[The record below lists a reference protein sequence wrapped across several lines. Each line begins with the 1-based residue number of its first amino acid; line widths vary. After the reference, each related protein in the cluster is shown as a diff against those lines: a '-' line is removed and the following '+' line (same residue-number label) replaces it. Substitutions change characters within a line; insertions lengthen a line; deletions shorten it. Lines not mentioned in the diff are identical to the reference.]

1 MKICTLCNKSYDDPN
16 DIRGYPGDHFG
27 YPEVKIFFCI
37 NCSTYIHKGF
47 SLDNSLTINQTDNQS
62 TNLKILH
69 NKPPKEISSQLSE
82 YVIGQEHAKK
92 VISVA
97 VYNHY
102 KRLQPNE
109 TKDVDIQKSNIL
121 LVGPTGSGKTYLAQT
136 LSKILDVPFSISDA
150 TSLTE
155 AGYVGEDVENIL
167 LRLYQA
173 ADGNINKTQQGII
186 YIDEIDKIAKKNAN
200 PSLTKEL
207 GEGTQQSLLKILEG
221 SVVNVP
227 RKGGRKHPEQD
238 FLQVDTS
245 GILFILGGAFEG
257 LDKIVDK
264 RINNKTIGFENIS
277 NEKEN
282 FIKDDRYI
290 ESEDILKYGFIPE
303 FIGRVA
309 SIVSLNNLNHSDL
322 LSILKEP
329 KNSLVKQYQKLFE
342 LDGVELKFT
351 KESLEQIANEALLEK
366 NGARALKSIIEK
378 ILMDVMFEIPSI
390 ENVSRSIVHYDNIN
404 KVHYIELLDLK
415 GKSIKNFESK
425 KVA

>member
-1 MKICTLCNKSYDDPN
+1 
-16 DIRGYPGDHFG
+16 
-27 YPEVKIFFCI
+27 FFCL

-47 SLDNSLTINQTDNQS
+47 SLENSLTEDES
-62 TNLKILH
+62 TNLKILY
-69 NKPPKEISSQLSE
+69 NKPPKEISSQLSD

-102 KRLQPNE
+102 KRLQPKE
-109 TKDVDIQKSNIL
+109 TEDVEIQKSNIL

-173 ADGNINKTQQGII
+173 ADGNINKAQQGII

-238 FLQVDTS
+238 FLQIDTS

-282 FIKDDRYI
+282 FIKDDKYI

-390 ENVSRSIVHYDNIN
+390 ENVSTSIVQYDNIN
-404 KVHYIELLDLK
+404 KVYYIELSD
-415 GKSIKNFESK
+415 GNGESIKNFESK

>member
-1 MKICTLCNKSYDDPN
+1 MKICTLCKKSYDDPN
-16 DIRGYPGDHFG
+16 DIIGYPGDHFG
-27 YPEVKIFFCI
+27 YPEVKIFFCL

-47 SLDNSLTINQTDNQS
+47 SLENSLSDNES

-69 NKPPKEISSQLSE
+69 NKPPKKISSQLSD

-102 KRLQPNE
+102 KRLQPKE
-109 TKDVDIQKSNIL
+109 TEDVEIQKSNIL

-173 ADGNINKTQQGII
+173 ADGDINKTQQGII

-238 FLQVDTS
+238 FLQIDTS

-282 FIKDDRYI
+282 FIKDDKYI

-390 ENVSRSIVHYDNIN
+390 ENVSTSIVQYDNIN
-404 KVHYIELLDLK
+404 KVYYIELLDEDRE
-415 GKSIKNFESK
+415 SIKSFESK

>member
-1 MKICTLCNKSYDDPN
+1 M
-16 DIRGYPGDHFG
+16 
-27 YPEVKIFFCI
+27 
-37 NCSTYIHKGF
+37 
-47 SLDNSLTINQTDNQS
+47 
-62 TNLKILH
+62 
-69 NKPPKEISSQLSE
+69 
-82 YVIGQEHAKK
+82 
-92 VISVA
+92 
-97 VYNHY
+97 
-102 KRLQPNE
+102 
-109 TKDVDIQKSNIL
+109 
-121 LVGPTGSGKTYLAQT
+121 
-136 LSKILDVPFSISDA
+136 
-150 TSLTE
+150 
-155 AGYVGEDVENIL
+155 

-264 RINNKTIGFENIS
+264 RINNKTIGFENIY

-351 KESLEQIANEALLEK
+351 KESLEQIANDALFEK

-378 ILMDVMFEIPSI
+378 ILLDVMFEIPSI
-390 ENVSRSIVHYDNIN
+390 ENVSTSIVQYDNKN
-404 KVHYIELLDLK
+404 KVHYVELLDVK

>member
-1 MKICTLCNKSYDDPN
+1 M
-16 DIRGYPGDHFG
+16 
-27 YPEVKIFFCI
+27 
-37 NCSTYIHKGF
+37 
-47 SLDNSLTINQTDNQS
+47 
-62 TNLKILH
+62 
-69 NKPPKEISSQLSE
+69 
-82 YVIGQEHAKK
+82 
-92 VISVA
+92 
-97 VYNHY
+97 
-102 KRLQPNE
+102 
-109 TKDVDIQKSNIL
+109 
-121 LVGPTGSGKTYLAQT
+121 
-136 LSKILDVPFSISDA
+136 
-150 TSLTE
+150 
-155 AGYVGEDVENIL
+155 

-173 ADGNINKTQQGII
+173 ADGNINKAQQGII

-238 FLQVDTS
+238 FLQIDTS

-282 FIKDDRYI
+282 FIKDDKYI

-390 ENVSRSIVHYDNIN
+390 ENVSTSIVQYDNIN
-404 KVHYIELLDLK
+404 KVYYIELLDEDRE
-415 GKSIKNFESK
+415 SIKSFESK

>member
-1 MKICTLCNKSYDDPN
+1 MKICTLCKKSYDDPN

-27 YPEVKIFFCI
+27 YPEVKIFFCL

-47 SLDNSLTINQTDNQS
+47 SLENSLTEDES
-62 TNLKILH
+62 TNLKILY
-69 NKPPKEISSQLSE
+69 NKPPKEISSQLSD

-102 KRLQPNE
+102 KRLQPKE
-109 TKDVDIQKSNIL
+109 TEDVEIQKSNIL

-173 ADGNINKTQQGII
+173 ADGNINKAQQGII

-238 FLQVDTS
+238 FLQIDTS

-282 FIKDDRYI
+282 FIKDDKYI

-390 ENVSRSIVHYDNIN
+390 ENVSTSIVQYDNIN
-404 KVHYIELLDLK
+404 KVYYIELSD
-415 GKSIKNFESK
+415 GNGESIKNYESK
-425 KVA
+425 KIA